1 MDHDFDIHIL
11 LDVWDKKDSISIY
24 DYTQVSDYDAFVL
37 KLLVT
42 TIRDNGI
49 DTQLDMACKWSRV
62 DVAEHIL
69 SEQLDATTG
78 AKYSTGLTKTLFHA
92 LIWGHTDFCGVLIE
106 NGADIYD
113 IQVLH
118 YCIRKK
124 ISVFIPSLKED

>member
-11 LDVWDKKDSISIY
+11 LNVWDNKESLAIY
-24 DYTQVSDYDAFVL
+24 DYTQVSDFDSFVL

-42 TIRDNGI
+42 TIKDSSI
-49 DTQLDMACKWSRV
+49 DSQLDMACKWSRV

-78 AKYSTGLTKTLFHA
+78 AKYSSGLTKTLFHA
-92 LIWGHTDFCGVLIE
+92 LVWGHTEFCGVLIE

-113 IQVLH
+113 IQVL
-118 YCIRKK
+118 I
-124 ISVFIPSLKED
+124 